1 MRHNIKTEK
10 LKSQYRYEIMQKST
24 LQIKI
29 KNKNKNAFQIVYFIT
44 SIYILL
50 TVLKFFEKKKYITFS
65 DQLKRDL
72 NVCS

>member
-29 KNKNKNAFQIVYFIT
+29 KNENKNAFQIVYFI
-44 SIYILL
+44 IYILL

-65 DQLKRDL
+65 DKLKRDL

>member
-1 MRHNIKTEK
+1 
-10 LKSQYRYEIMQKST
+10 MQKST

-29 KNKNKNAFQIVYFIT
+29 KNENKNAFQIVYFIT

>member
-1 MRHNIKTEK
+1 
-10 LKSQYRYEIMQKST
+10 MQKST

-29 KNKNKNAFQIVYFIT
+29 KNENKNAFQIVYFI
-44 SIYILL
+44 IYILL
-50 TVLKFFEKKKYITFS
+50 TVLKFFENKKYITFS

>member
-1 MRHNIKTEK
+1 
-10 LKSQYRYEIMQKST
+10 MQKSS
-24 LQIKI
+24 LQVKI
-29 KNKNKNAFQIVYFIT
+29 KNENKNAFQIVYFIT

-65 DQLKRDL
+65 DQLKHDL

>member
-29 KNKNKNAFQIVYFIT
+29 KNGNKNAFQIVYFI
-44 SIYILL
+44 IYILL